1 MKVSVAARVP
11 AEKRRTLQL
20 ASAQKSLLKELAT
33 GVQAG
38 HGGGEGRGQ
47 SVTRDKGREEPWTE
61 GQSSKLHQQSRSRAG
76 AGGLWN
82 DLAQGSRE

>member
-1 MKVSVAARVP
+1 MKESVAARVP

-38 HGGGEGRGQ
+38 HGGGGGRGSQ
-47 SVTRDKGREEPWTE
+47 SPETK
-61 GQSSKLHQQSRSRAG
+61 
-76 AGGLWN
+76 AGGTL
-82 DLAQGSRE
+82 DRGSEFQTSAAEQEPGRGRGAVE